1 MKSTSLLACL
11 ILSGVSQAAKLY
23 DSTCASVEDCGE
35 PKDPPYYYDWTY
47 KPSSM
52 YTITKLTFIQGS
64 LFSLIYVAKTIQS
77 YRIKNNDKDPDLQGF
92 YDMVKDPKDTFL
104 KNLFWASFINESLWG
119 FSFFLNMLALTG
131 IFPVLAQ
138 IWLEHFVSNLE
149 WVANIFTIYLMIDA
163 SVGGGYVTLLI
174 FWQIMLWGMTYFF
187 GMGAITFLDRDY
199 PYLDTGLIP
208 SIFYLLG
215 IADHTT

>member
-1 MKSTSLLACL
+1 
-11 ILSGVSQAAKLY
+11 
-23 DSTCASVEDCGE
+23 
-35 PKDPPYYYDWTY
+35 
-47 KPSSM
+47 
-52 YTITKLTFIQGS
+52 
-64 LFSLIYVAKTIQS
+64 
-77 YRIKNNDKDPDLQGF
+77 
-92 YDMVKDPKDTFL
+92 MVKDPKDTFL